1 MTRSQKYP
9 LSEKRKSQN
18 NDYTVVTFVVKC
30 SYVHLHICMH
40 IYVKMYISKNSL
52 AIFIYEKRYEG
63 REKAKYRF
71 FKITSGAPTPIFES
85 LTRILKD

>member
-1 MTRSQKYP
+1 MFIC
-9 LSEKRKSQN
+9 
-18 NDYTVVTFVVKC
+18 TFA
-30 SYVHLHICMH
+30 HLHAYICENVH
-40 IYVKMYISKNSL
+40 IKML